1 VPNNSR
7 ALSAFTRRSDSFLA
21 GNEELRG
28 IINSGHC
35 RANSAVLRTIELPD
49 GHEVREFDVWGAVAI
64 AAIGKLPATIEDG
77 SIKAGLYRRRRDE
90 EVERLR
96 LDRLDEFVPIARR
109 CARWAADHMAQLDR
123 ADPLVPGE
131 LHDRAADNWR
141 PLLAIADLSRRRL
154 AGAGAQRGNRA
165 VGSRFRRCGEP
176 ARDAARRP
184 EGDL

>member
-1 VPNNSR
+1 M
-7 ALSAFTRRSDSFLA
+7 
-21 GNEELRG
+21 G
-28 IINSGHC
+28 
-35 RANSAVLRTIELPD
+35 
-49 GHEVREFDVWGAVAI
+49 REFDVWGAVAI

-109 CARWAADHMAQLDR
+109 CARWAADHLAQLDR

-141 PLLAIADLSRRRL
+141 PLLAIADLSGGDWPERARTRQPRCRKPVSTMRR
-154 AGAGAQRGNRA
+154 AGA
-165 VGSRFRRCGEP
+165 RCCSP
-176 ARDAARRP
+176 T
-184 EGDL
+184 